1 MPPGLAAGSYRM
13 PMRDRD
19 IVAAI
24 VASDPT
30 GLAAAYDRYAADL
43 FSYCQVLLTEP
54 ADAADAVQDT
64 FVIAAGKVSALRD
77 PDRLRPWLYA
87 VARNESHRRLRL
99 RDSATALDE
108 SAEVSDDTADLGAG
122 LEQAEVRELVW
133 AALAGLTETEREIIE
148 LTLGHELTGADLAD
162 TLGVSRNQAHAMA
175 SRARA
180 HFEAALGVLL
190 VARSGQDACP
200 ELATIMTGWD
210 GQLTVLLRKRVSRHI
225 RHCDICGARRRQ
237 ELTPDS
243 LLGVL
248 PVAALPVALRHQV
261 LSLVADPSPA
271 AAAQRLAIGQRLGPV
286 GPSGFPRPI
295 HPPSSLRL
303 AGQHVRA
310 GTAAGGAIIVG
321 GALLAGGAILH
332 HHASQGAGGAPGAHP
347 EPSVSQPARAAAG
360 GPGGEPG
367 PSGGAAALAGGGHPA
382 SGHPASTSP
391 GPASTGPGSTGT
403 GSTGSGTPSG
413 GASVSASAGV
423 GVTGTLSVSPVH
435 LGLGL
440 SVGGS
445 WTGTLTLTAVGGA
458 VSDYHITVPVA
469 LLEDVTLSRTSGSL
483 AAGQSVRVTV
493 TAAGGLFSTAIL
505 NVNPGGLSVVLSYNL
520 NL

>member
-1 MPPGLAAGSYRM
+1 MPPGPAAGSYRK

-24 VASDPT
+24 VSSDPA

-43 FSYCQVLLTEP
+43 FSYCQVLLAEP

-87 VARNESHRRLRL
+87 VARNECHRRLRT
-99 RDSATALDE
+99 RDSATPLDE

-122 LEQAEVRELVW
+122 LEQAEIRELVW

-148 LTLGHELTGADLAD
+148 LTLGHELTGTDLAD
-162 TLGVSRNQAHAMA
+162 TLGVPRNQAHAMA

-200 ELATIMTGWD
+200 ELATIMAGWD
-210 GQLTVLLRKRVSRHI
+210 GKLTVLLRKRVGRHI
-225 RHCDICGARRRQ
+225 QRCDICGARQRR

-286 GPSGFPRPI
+286 GPGGFPRPVS
-295 HPPSSLRL
+295 PPSSPWL
-303 AGQHVRA
+303 AARHVRA
-310 GTAAGGAIIVG
+310 GTAAYGAIIVG
-321 GALLAGGAILH
+321 GALLARRPPASSCGSGRGRRARRAAGAIGH
-332 HHASQGAGGAPGAHP
+332 RAWPRRPGAGRAGRPRRPAAPPRWPVAASRRAATQP
-347 EPSVSQPARAAAG
+347 APARA
-360 GPGGEPG
+360 P
-367 PSGGAAALAGGGHPA
+367 PA
-382 SGHPASTSP
+382 PR
-391 GPASTGPGSTGT
+391 
-403 GSTGSGTPSG
+403 
-413 GASVSASAGV
+413 
-423 GVTGTLSVSPVH
+423 
-435 LGLGL
+435 
-440 SVGGS
+440 
-445 WTGTLTLTAVGGA
+445 
-458 VSDYHITVPVA
+458 PVA
-469 LLEDVTLSRTSGSL
+469 RRR
-483 AAGQSVRVTV
+483 AGRRRPRPDRRPPRSV
-493 TAAGGLFSTAIL
+493 
-505 NVNPGGLSVVLSYNL
+505 
-520 NL
+520 

>member
-1 MPPGLAAGSYRM
+1 
-13 PMRDRD
+13 MRDRD

-24 VASDPT
+24 VASDPK
-30 GLAAAYDRYAADL
+30 GLAAAYDRYAANL

-64 FVIAAGKVSALRD
+64 FVITAGKVSALRD

-87 VARNESHRRLRL
+87 VARNECHRRLRT
-99 RDSATALDE
+99 RDSATPLDE

-122 LEQAEVRELVW
+122 LEQAEIRELVW
-133 AALAGLTETEREIIE
+133 AALAGLTESEREIIE

-162 TLGVSRNQAHAMA
+162 TLGVRRNQAHAMA
-175 SRARA
+175 SRARV

-190 VARSGQDACP
+190 VARSGQDACA
-200 ELATIMTGWD
+200 ELATIMAGWD
-210 GQLTVLLRKRVSRHI
+210 GKLTVLLRKRVSRHI
-225 RHCDICGARRRQ
+225 RGCDICGARRRR

-243 LLGVL
+243 LLGAL
-248 PVAALPVALRHQV
+248 PVAALPIALRHQV
-261 LSLVADPSPA
+261 LSLVSDPSPA

-286 GPSGFPRPI
+286 GPNGFPRPI
-295 HPPSSLRL
+295 RAPSSLRL

-332 HHASQGAGGAPGAHP
+332 HHAGQGAGGAPGAHP
-347 EPSVSQPARAAAG
+347 QPSVSEPARAAGG

-367 PSGGAAALAGGGHPA
+367 PSGGAAALAGGGQPA
-382 SGHPASTSP
+382 SGHPAAT
-391 GPASTGPGSTGT
+391 STGSGAAA
-403 GSTGSGTPSG
+403 SGTPSG
-413 GASVSASAGV
+413 GATVSASAAASAGV
-423 GVTGTLSVSPVH
+423 GVTGTLSVSPLQ

-445 WTGTLTLTAVGGA
+445 YTGTLTLTAVGGE

-469 LLEDVTLSRTSGSL
+469 LLQVITLSRTSGSL
-483 AAGQSVRVTV
+483 AAGQSVRITV
-493 TAAGGLFSTAIL
+493 TAVSSGLFSTAIL
-505 NVNPGGLSVVLSYNL
+505 DVNPGGLSVVLSYNL

>member
-1 MPPGLAAGSYRM
+1 MPPAPAAGPYRM

-24 VASDPT
+24 VASDPA
-30 GLAAAYDRYAADL
+30 GLAAAYDRYAAGL

-87 VARNESHRRLRL
+87 VARNECHRRLRA
-99 RDSATALDE
+99 RDSSTPLDE
-108 SAEVSDDTADLGAG
+108 SAEVSDDTADLGAS
-122 LEQAEVRELVW
+122 LEQAEIRELVW

-162 TLGVSRNQAHAMA
+162 TLGVPRNQAHVMA

-190 VARSGQDACP
+190 VARNGQDACP
-200 ELATIMTGWD
+200 ELAAIMAGWD
-210 GQLTVLLRKRVSRHI
+210 GKLTVLLRKRVSRHI
-225 RHCDICGARRRQ
+225 RRCDICGARQRR

-286 GPSGFPRPI
+286 GPTGFPRPI
-295 HPPSSLRL
+295 SPPSSPWLS
-303 AGQHVRA
+303 GQHVRA

-321 GALLAGGAILH
+321 GALLAGGALLH
-332 HHASQGAGGAPGAHP
+332 HHAGQGAGSAPGARP
-347 EPSVSQPARAAAG
+347 EPSVTGPAQPGAGKPGGASRPAG
-360 GPGGEPG
+360 G
-367 PSGGAAALAGGGHPA
+367 SAALAGGGRPA
-382 SGHPASTSP
+382 SSHPASTSP
-391 GPASTGPGSTGT
+391 GAASTGA
-403 GSTGSGTPSG
+403 G
-413 GASVSASAGV
+413 GAPPGGATTAATGSASAAA
-423 GVTGTLSVSPVH
+423 GVTGTLSVSPLH

-445 WTGTLTLTAVGGA
+445 YTGTLTLTAVGGA
-458 VSDYHITVPVA
+458 VSDYHITVPAA
-469 LLEDVTLSRTSGSL
+469 LLENITLSRASGSL
-483 AAGQSVRVTV
+483 AAGQSVQITV
-493 TAAGGLFSTAIL
+493 SAAGGLFSTAIL
-505 NVNPGGLSVVLSYNL
+505 TVSPGGLSVVLSYNL